1 MLKKTITFED
11 LDGNQVTEDFYF
23 NINKTE
29 LIQMQLSV
37 EGGMEA
43 RLSQIVASQD
53 GKRIME
59 IVDDI
64 LRQAYG
70 VRSDDNRR
78 FLKSDELFE
87 DFKQT
92 DAYNVLF
99 LELCTDAGAS
109 AAFMNALMPKDL
121 AAEVEAKLM
130 TKPVQDNALPEPKAI
145 RDMTTEELQAAYM
158 AKMRETVEG
167 K

>member
-59 IVDDI
+59 IVDDV

-130 TKPVQDNALPEPKAI
+130 TNPVQDNTLPEPKAI

>member
-23 NINKTE
+23 NINKSE

-43 RLSQIVASQD
+43 RLAQIVASQN

-78 FLKSDELFE
+78 FIKSDELFE
-87 DFKQT
+87 EFKQT

-121 AAEVEAKLM
+121 AAEVEAKL
-130 TKPVQDNALPEPKAI
+130 TAKPVQDNPLPEPKAI